1 MLVAT
6 ESDHRSAHAPAKWM
20 GLWDWGQAQI
30 VSLSSGL
37 VVRGPCAAGSHTA
50 QAMLV
55 CLECFLGAPR
65 TSLCL
70 RHGGCCS
77 SDQSDVLYRTRVKY
91 TYIVEQK
98 IDKIDT
104 TFP

>member
-6 ESDHRSAHAPAKWM
+6 ESDQRSAHAPAKWM

-50 QAMLV
+50 QAML
-55 CLECFLGAPR
+55 
-65 TSLCL
+65 
-70 RHGGCCS
+70 
-77 SDQSDVLYRTRVKY
+77 D
-91 TYIVEQK
+91 
-98 IDKIDT
+98 
-104 TFP
+104 